1 LIPAGREVDPQAE
14 AALLGA
20 ERLVPPEV
28 VLCHESHQYVPDL
41 ADPGAEA
48 LITIRITAS
57 QWFPCTADLG
67 AQVAALV
74 REHLAAAADAEK
86 ARAMGWDGT

>member
-14 AALLGA
+14 AAWLGA

-41 ADPGAEA
+41 ADPADVA
-48 LITIRITAS
+48 LITIRVTAD
-57 QWFPCTADLG
+57 QWFPCTAELG
-67 AQVAALV
+67 TQVAGLV

-86 ARAMGWDGT
+86 ARSMRRDGA